1 MLFTPSNAILSWI
14 DVFVFAFGLT
24 GRAGARVDCRFSMSR
39 AGVAGPPRIRGGG
52 CIAAAVGWILAQ
64 PWVRSILG
72 YRSEKNC
79 GLYFLLDVKNSRC
92 QQQVL
97 FNLSEYTAA
106 GYG

>member
-1 MLFTPSNAILSWI
+1 MLFTPSNAHVHFIALLLSWI

-72 YRSEKNC
+72 YRSEKK
-79 GLYFLLDVKNSRC
+79 LRT
-92 QQQVL
+92 VL
-97 FNLSEYTAA
+97 PS
-106 GYG
+106 